1 MFSLAKYF
9 LQKLSSLPLIKLIT
23 SVGIAVGTWV
33 VAAGVVGLNAEAG
46 GIDSKASEVIA
57 NLVSRTVLFFR

>member
-1 MFSLAKYF
+1 MCSQANYF

-46 GIDSKASEVIA
+46 WVDSEASEVIA
-57 NLVSRTVLFFR
+57 NLISRTVLFFR